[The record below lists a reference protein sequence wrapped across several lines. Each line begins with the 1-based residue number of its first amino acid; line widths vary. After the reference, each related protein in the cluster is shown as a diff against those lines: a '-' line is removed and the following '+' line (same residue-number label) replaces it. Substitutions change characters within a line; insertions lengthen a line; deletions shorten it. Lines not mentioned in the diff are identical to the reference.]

1 MAEIRFQLLKQA
13 NGAPALE
20 TLSGSGLAF
29 YGATAGSS
37 VQIGAYQQVTRVSN
51 ANGGSYEDDTNNIQ
65 YVANAFP
72 SGQTNLSILGDDV
85 RIGLSGIKTMQGTFG
100 IEFGHTSAVKV
111 QNAQLRIYDRNN
123 VNYPASGVNTK
134 VAEII
139 NFNGTAWVAPVG
151 SGPPVASQGSTG
163 DSSDAVGSGDAFWW
177 GEPWPAELVSKNYYT
192 NSSAVVFYNG
202 TDNDTVTNGDV
213 RLDVPGSNDTVGGS
227 GLIMPLVDCPGSGGN
242 QLQATEVISGTGM
255 TWPKWTQ
262 YITTTSNQQKY
273 FDGSTANNFGDGT
286 STTPALDDIGD
297 INRTYGGSGVD
308 THHTWSIA
316 ISATPLSTGSK
327 EDYGLYVSLEYL

>member
-13 NGAPALE
+13 DGSPALD

-37 VQIGAYQQVTRVSN
+37 VQIGAYQEVTRVAN
-51 ANGGSYEDDTNNIQ
+51 ASGSTYEDDTNNIQ
-65 YVANAFP
+65 YVASTFP
-72 SGQTNLSILGDDV
+72 SGQTNLSILGSDLP
-85 RIGLSGIKTMQGTFG
+85 IGLSGIKTMQGTLG
-100 IEFGHTSAVKV
+100 IEFGHTSAVKT
-111 QNAQLRIYDRNN
+111 QNVQLRIYDRNN

-139 NFNGTAWVAPVG
+139 NFDGGTFKT
-151 SGPPVASQGSTG
+151 QGATG
-163 DSSDAVGSGDAFWW
+163 DSSAAVGSGDAFWW
-177 GEPWPAELVSKNYYT
+177 GEPWPYELVNVDNPYYT

-202 TDNDTVTNGDV
+202 SNNSSLTNGDA
-213 RLDVPGSNDTVGGS
+213 RLALAAVPGSYDSVGGT
-227 GLIMPLVDCPGSGGN
+227 GIIVPLVDSPCSGGKG
-242 QLQATEVISGTGM
+242 LQASEAISGTGM
-255 TWPKWTQ
+255 VWPKWTQ
-262 YITTTSNQQKY
+262 YLNSTVDQQLYFEGETT
-273 FDGSTANNFGDGT
+273 NNFGDGSNT
-286 STTPALDDIGD
+286 VPGGSPFDIAD

-308 THHTWSIA
+308 THHTWSVA